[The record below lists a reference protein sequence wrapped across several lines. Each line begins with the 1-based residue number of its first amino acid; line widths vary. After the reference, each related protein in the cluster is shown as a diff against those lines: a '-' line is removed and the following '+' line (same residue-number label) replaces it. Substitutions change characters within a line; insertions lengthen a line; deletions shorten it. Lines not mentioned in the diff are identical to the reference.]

1 MNIFQMK
8 KYYHLIKVEQYGK
21 LSLHIPHSEKSTEEQ
36 PKKQVEAL
44 QVLKLNIPKLLIV
57 YICICVYIY
66 IYIYI
71 YNFKTFRTIKAS
83 GRDVYNGIV
92 TLKEWD
98 KD

>member
-1 MNIFQMK
+1 MK

-83 GRDVYNGIV
+83 GRDDYNGIV

>member
-1 MNIFQMK
+1 MK

-21 LSLHIPHSEKSTEEQ
+21 LSLHILHSKKSTEEQ

-57 YICICVYIY
+57 YICIC